1 MKSFKATKEMENRGM
16 ENELRTLENRSDSI
30 KYIANTYGVDSRF
43 NEAIEESSELIQAIC
58 KYRSKYKLFTA
69 LGHDVPELKAI
80 INEIADVKIVIAQ
93 LEYLFNI
100 ENVVDSEIERKI
112 ELQIQEINDEEQSLG

>member
-1 MKSFKATKEMENRGM
+1 MKSFKTTKEMENKGM

-58 KYRSKYKLFTA
+58 KYRSKYKLFTV
-69 LGHDVPELKAI
+69 LGHDVPELKAV

>member
-1 MKSFKATKEMENRGM
+1 M

-58 KYRSKYKLFTA
+58 KYRSKYKLFTV
-69 LGHDVPELKAI
+69 LGHDVPELKAV

>member
-1 MKSFKATKEMENRGM
+1 MKSFKTTKEMENKGM
-16 ENELRTLENRSDSI
+16 EIELRTLENRSDSI

-58 KYRSKYKLFTA
+58 KYRSKYKLFTV
-69 LGHDVPELKAI
+69 LGHDVPELKAV